1 MDKPIA
7 EIKDRLQRAMSIR
20 YITPKELS
28 DATKIPKASISQ
40 YMSGY
45 AKPKQDRIYILSK
58 ALNINPTWL
67 LGYDVEMDLNV
78 CSNEMPNS
86 NEDALTLEERE
97 YIKKYRF
104 LDKYGIQVVKSIL
117 DIEYD
122 RCIKEAEE
130 IYEPTVMKPSFQ
142 SCLSAGTGQFVFD
155 DIPSELIEVPAEY
168 KDIDFVIGVSGD
180 SMEPT
185 YHDGDKVMIKKQE
198 VRVGQIGA
206 FMINGV
212 ALLKELGV
220 DCLIS
225 HNKEYDDIQFEE
237 GMRIDCVGKVVGK
250 LN

>member
-1 MDKPIA
+1 
-7 EIKDRLQRAMSIR
+7 MSVEEEL
-20 YITPKELS
+20 KELIIS
-28 DATKIPKASISQ
+28 RYKSLRQFSIEIDLPYTTLSGMLERGIGNAGIQKVIKICQ
-40 YMSGY
+40 
-45 AKPKQDRIYILSK
+45 
-58 ALNINPTWL
+58 ALAIDT
-67 LGYDVEMDLNV
+67 
-78 CSNEMPNS
+78 
-86 NEDALTLEERE
+86 DALADGRIEERKINDE
-97 YIKKYRF
+97 AVTFREKNLLKKYR
-104 LDKYGIQVVKSIL
+104 SIDMNGKETVDYVL
-117 DIEYD
+117 NDIYD
-122 RCIKEAEE
+122 RCVKEQEE
-130 IYEPTVMKPSFQ
+130 IYEPIVMKPSFQ
-142 SCLSAGTGQFVFD
+142 TCLSAGTGQFVFD

-198 VRVGQIGA
+198 VKVGQIGA

-225 HNKEYDDIQFEE
+225 HNKEYDDIKFEE

>member
-1 MDKPIA
+1 
-7 EIKDRLQRAMSIR
+7 MSVEEEL
-20 YITPKELS
+20 KELIIS
-28 DATKIPKASISQ
+28 RYKSLRQFSIEIDLPYTTLSGMLERGIRNAGIQKVIKICQ
-40 YMSGY
+40 
-45 AKPKQDRIYILSK
+45 
-58 ALNINPTWL
+58 ALAIDT
-67 LGYDVEMDLNV
+67 
-78 CSNEMPNS
+78 
-86 NEDALTLEERE
+86 DALADGRIEERKVNDE
-97 YIKKYRF
+97 AVTFREKNLLKKYR
-104 LDKYGIQVVKSIL
+104 SIDMNGKETVDYVL
-117 DIEYD
+117 NDIYD
-122 RCIKEAEE
+122 RCVKEQEE

-142 SCLSAGTGQFVFD
+142 ACLSAGTGQFVFD

-198 VRVGQIGA
+198 VSVGQIGA

-220 DCLIS
+220 NCLIS
-225 HNKEYDDIQFEE
+225 HNKEYDDIKFEE